1 MTLNDIYHALDPVAF
16 TIGPF
21 QVRWYGMAYI
31 VGFCCGAC
39 IGSYYSTNDVLIMM
53 IGESAPTN
61 LRSSAIAA
69 QYIVVGI
76 GFGITYMVA
85 IPLATALGNA
95 AVGMVA
101 LCFLV
106 PGFLSALVALWRRT
120 ADTKGLDLDTVTGC
134 EWD

>member
-1 MTLNDIYHALDPVAF
+1 M
-16 TIGPF
+16 
-21 QVRWYGMAYI
+21 
-31 VGFCCGAC
+31 VGFLCGST

-61 LRSSAIAA
+61 LRASAIAA

-76 GFGITYMVA
+76 GFGITYLVA
-85 IPLATALGNA
+85 IPLATSLGNA

-106 PGFLSALVALWRRT
+106 PGFIGALIALWKKT
-120 ADTKGLDLDTVTGC
+120 ADTKGLNLDTVTGC

>member
-1 MTLNDIYHALDPVAF
+1 M
-16 TIGPF
+16 
-21 QVRWYGMAYI
+21 
-31 VGFCCGAC
+31 GFLCGST

-76 GFGITYMVA
+76 GFGITYLVA

-95 AVGMVA
+95 AVGLVA

-106 PGFLSALVALWRRT
+106 PGFIGALIALWRKT

-134 EWD
+134 DWD